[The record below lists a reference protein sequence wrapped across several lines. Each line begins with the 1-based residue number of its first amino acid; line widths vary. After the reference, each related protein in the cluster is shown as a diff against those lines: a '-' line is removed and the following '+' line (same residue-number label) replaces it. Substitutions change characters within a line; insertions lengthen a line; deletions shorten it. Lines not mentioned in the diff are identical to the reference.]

1 MVSMKTEQKVS
12 IRRMKE
18 ALLKEVGNP
27 FPLKI
32 THTGGEIM
40 VGYIRGFAD
49 SQTNILIISKTPYS
63 IGLRILEIKDIFMVE
78 YLGPDKA
85 LGSSEILRAKWL

>member
-1 MVSMKTEQKVS
+1 MKTEQKVS

-18 ALLKEVGNP
+18 ALLKEVGKP

-32 THTGGEIM
+32 TCSGGEMM
-40 VGYIRGFAD
+40 VVYIRGFAD
-49 SQTNILIISKTPYS
+49 SQTNILMISKTPYS
-63 IGLRILEIKDIFMVE
+63 IGLRILEIKDISMVE
-78 YLGPDKA
+78 YLRPDKA